1 MTGKNLLIGLF
12 CLIFFVNIQAE
23 EGMWQLSQ
31 LPDLNLRQMGFELS
45 TEDIYSPD
53 KTSIS
58 NAIVWLGGCSASFVS
73 ADGLVLTNHHCAYG
87 SLQRNSAKD
96 SVDYTV
102 EGFLAKNKS
111 EELPAIGQHA
121 YVLKS
126 MSDVTAEILASVKG
140 VDDLTEREKKIEQ
153 KITEMEKVAEE
164 NRDDRYCYIATNFNG
179 KQYVKYLF
187 NKYQDVRIVFAPPG
201 AIGNYGGDID
211 NWMWPRHT
219 GDFTYLRVYQAPDGT
234 GAKYSEDNIPL
245 KPDNYLK
252 IAKTDLKDGDMTF
265 ILGYP
270 GRTMRYRSSYSV
282 EWNLNRAY
290 NTLIKKYQSI
300 LDIITE
306 MSDKSQD
313 AKIRLASYDAGL
325 NNSMKNYQGNVDG
338 MRSSDFVEN
347 KRAFEA
353 ELMVFVNSKRK
364 LKKMYGDVM
373 DNIAAQY
380 KKLEQK
386 YDYEQALGN
395 FGGYTI
401 GVLYN
406 LGSDA
411 YEVGR
416 ERAKPEADR
425 RPEFSEKRVKDNM
438 AKLDYAY
445 LRFYEPFEKTMLV
458 RAFQQASKLPE
469 DQRITELDFILKGS
483 TGIEEWVDEAF
494 ANTGLKDIAYVKA
507 LYEKTPEEIA
517 ALNDPL
523 IDLAIRLYDAKDRKY
538 KEAKAWDAQI
548 MDLRKKYIDALYE
561 WKGQSMYPDANST
574 IRLTYGKV
582 NGYSP
587 ADGIW
592 YKPFTTLSGVVAKET
607 GEDPFNNPPKLLD
620 LAKKK
625 DLGRW
630 VDPELKDVPT
640 CFLAKCDITGGNSGS
655 AVMNAR
661 GELIG
666 LAFDGNYEAMTSD
679 WQYNKELQRMIAVDI
694 RYVLFITEKFAGAEY
709 LIKEMGL

>member
-1 MTGKNLLIGLF
+1 MKIKMFHIIMVLLFAFNL
-12 CLIFFVNIQAE
+12 QAE

-31 LPDLNLRQMGFELS
+31 LPDLNLEEIGFEIS
-45 TEDIYSPD
+45 AGDIYSPD

-58 NAIVWLGGCSASFVS
+58 NTIVWLGGCSASFVS

-87 SLQRNSAKD
+87 ALQRNSAKD

-102 EGFLAKNKS
+102 EGFLAKDRS
-111 EELPAIGQHA
+111 EELPAIGQNA
-121 YVLKS
+121 YVLNS
-126 MSDVTAEILASVKG
+126 MSDVTDEILKSVKG
-140 VDDLTEREKKIEQ
+140 IEDLTEKEKTIEQ
-153 KITEMEKVAEE
+153 KITDMEKEAENDRE
-164 NRDDRYCYIATNFNG
+164 DRYCYIATNYNG

-219 GDFTYLRVYQAPDGT
+219 GDFTYLRVYQAPDGS
-234 GAKYSEDNIPL
+234 GAKYSVDNIPL
-245 KPDNYLK
+245 KPVNYLK
-252 IAKTDLKDGDMTF
+252 IAKTDLKDGDLTF

-282 EWNLNRAY
+282 NWNLNRTY
-290 NTLIKKYQSI
+290 IPLIKRFQSI

-306 MSDKSQD
+306 MSNADQEARLK
-313 AKIRLASYDAGL
+313 LASYDAGL
-325 NNSMKNYQGNVDG
+325 NNTMKNFQGNVDG
-338 MRSSDFVEN
+338 MQSSNFVEN

-353 ELMVFVNSKRK
+353 ELMTFINSKKK
-364 LKKMYGDVM
+364 LKKMYGDIM

-380 KKLEQK
+380 EIIEKT
-386 YDYEQALGN
+386 YDYDQALGN

-411 YEVGR
+411 YDVAR

-425 RPEFSEKRVKDNM
+425 RPEFSEKRVKDSM
-438 AKLDYAY
+438 ANLDYVY
-445 LRFYEPFEKTMLV
+445 LRFYEPFDKIMLIQ
-458 RAFQQASKLPE
+458 ALQQAAKLPE
-469 DQRITELDFILKGS
+469 DQRISGLDFVLNDS
-483 TGIEEWVDEAF
+483 TEIEDWVENAF
-494 ANTGLKDIAYVKA
+494 AKTGLKDIDYVKD
-507 LYEKTPEEIA
+507 LYNKTAEEIE

-523 IDLAIRLYDAKDRKY
+523 INLAIQLYDAKDRDYQENKI
-538 KEAKAWDAQI
+538 WNAQI
-548 MDLRKKYIDALYE
+548 MDLRKKYIDALYA
-561 WKGQSMYPDANST
+561 WKGQGMYPDANST

-607 GEDPFNNPPKLLD
+607 GEDPFNNPQKLLD

-625 DLGRW
+625 DFGQW
-630 VDPELKDVPT
+630 IDPELNDVPA
-640 CFLAKCDITGGNSGS
+640 CFLAECDITGGNSGS
-655 AVMNAR
+655 AVMNAK

-679 WQYNKELQRMIAVDI
+679 WLYNTELQRTIAVDI
-694 RYVLFITEKFAGAEY
+694 RYVMFITEKFAGADY
-709 LIKEMGL
+709 LMKEMGF